1 MSKSERTVRRHFDRL
16 AVSHNF
22 KKTDDRHINLTFD
35 GVYFGR
41 ELCYMVFR
49 AESRTIYFEEC
60 QENVENIGR
69 ILMSL
74 EREGYVF
81 KSFTVDGRKG
91 IKQYLKSHYPDV
103 PIQHCLFHQKAAITR
118 YLTGR
123 PKTECGR
130 ELKELI
136 QTLGTTDR
144 TVFEEAFNALNQ
156 RFRGF
161 LKERNENGQFSHR
174 RLRSAFRSIKKN
186 LPELFTFQE
195 YPGLKIPTTTN
206 SCEGYFGQLKR
217 KARVH
222 SGLTREHLKK
232 VIMRLLLGR

>member
-1 MSKSERTVRRHFDRL
+1 ML
-16 AVSHNF
+16 
-22 KKTDDRHINLTFD
+22 DDL
-35 GVYFGR
+35 
-41 ELCYMVFR
+41 
-49 AESRTIYFEEC
+49 ES
-60 QENVENIGR
+60 
-69 ILMSL
+69 M
-74 EREGYVF
+74 GYVF
-81 KSFTVDGRKG
+81 RSFTVDGRKG
-91 IKQYLKSHYPDV
+91 VKKYLKLRYPDV
-103 PIQHCLFHQKAAITR
+103 PLQHCLFHQEAAITR
-118 YLTGR
+118 YLTGS

-130 ELKELI
+130 ELKALSEI
-136 QTLGTTDR
+136 LGKTSRDD
-144 TVFEEAFNALNQ
+144 FEAEFKALKN
-156 RFRGF
+156 RYADF
-161 LKERNENGQFSHR
+161 LKERNESGQFRHR